1 LNYVVPIALL
11 VVLAAIALW
20 SLAAARRRAHK
31 DLTDRTLIED
41 ALKHVHDANHRGM
54 PLALESL
61 AARLGRRTSV
71 VLRLVERMHADGL
84 VETGP
89 SGLRLTAA
97 GNDWA
102 LQVVRAHRLWE
113 RYLSDQAGWPLAD
126 LHAEADR
133 REHSRAPGELDA
145 LDAGLGHPRHDPH
158 GDPIPT
164 ASGDLERERSVPL
177 TRWPVGLT
185 GEIAHIEDEPTAA
198 YEQIL
203 AMGLRPGVQI
213 RVIESTPSRL
223 LAEANMTQHSL
234 APIVAAGVT
243 VRPVRR
249 TPVPAG
255 LPLTALR
262 VGDRATV
269 VALDGACQG
278 LTRRRLLDL
287 GLTPGVTIE
296 AALPNPFGDPL
307 AYRVRGTL
315 IALRGEQAQHVIV
328 NPATI
333 TRGAH

>member
-1 LNYVVPIALL
+1 M
-11 VVLAAIALW
+11 
-20 SLAAARRRAHK
+20 
-31 DLTDRTLIED
+31 T
-41 ALKHVHDANHRGM
+41 
-54 PLALESL
+54 LESL
-61 AARLGRRTSV
+61 AARLGRRTGA

-89 SGLRLTAA
+89 SGLRLTAT

-133 REHSRAPGELDA
+133 REHSRPPGELDA
-145 LDAGLGHPRHDPH
+145 LDAGLGHPPHDPH

-164 ASGDLERERSVPL
+164 ASGDLERKPSVSL
-177 TRWPVGLT
+177 TRWPVGVP
-185 GEIAHIEDEPTAA
+185 GEIAHIEDEPAAA

-203 AMGLRPGVQI
+203 AMGLRPGAQI

-223 LAEANMTQHSL
+223 LAEVDLAQHSL
-234 APIVAAGVT
+234 APIVAAGVA
-243 VRPVRR
+243 VRPAAHIP
-249 TPVPAG
+249 TPVG
-255 LPLTALR
+255 VPLTALR

-269 VALDGACQG
+269 SALDASCQG

-287 GLTPGVTIE
+287 GVTPGVTIE

-315 IALRGEQAQHVIV
+315 IALRSEQAQHVIV
-328 NPATI
+328 DPTTI